1 MTTTPT
7 WTPDDQLAD
16 AVKAS
21 LDQIGIRYEEHG
33 SASCGYLVIPVPD
46 GPGEICL
53 SDINSDLDGPLSEY
67 AGLRA
72 HYFPTCHM
80 DGWGDQVPLY
90 ESPDLGAYRTAAE
103 FTAEMPVLLGAI
115 TACLA
120 LVGSGANARRNL
132 AAQAADRFKHHTPP
146 PATYRYRRA
155 ADDIV
160 TLAVTTTAV
169 MDARS
174 IAIRLAN
181 AHAVPLD
188 NGTKLPA
195 TLTIADVMQTLADES
210 AGCAD
215 GWHFWAAEP
224 SEDADEA
231 AQTWAAGHVRRLFP
245 HLTPHQ
251 D

>member
-1 MTTTPT
+1 MTTTST
-7 WTPDDQLAD
+7 WTPGDQLAD
-16 AVKAS
+16 VVKTA
-21 LDQIGIRYEEHG
+21 LDQRGITYESHG
-33 SASCGYLVIPVPD
+33 SARTEYLVIPIPG

-53 SDINSDLDGPLSEY
+53 SDVDSAL
-67 AGLRA
+67 AGTLGEFRGMHA
-72 HYFPTCHM
+72 HYLPTSHM
-80 DGWGDQVPLY
+80 YGYGDDVQLF
-90 ESPDLGAYRTAAE
+90 ESPDLGALRGMDAFAAE
-103 FTAEMPVLLGAI
+103 FGALLAAI

-120 LVGSGANARRNL
+120 LVGSGDNARRTL
-132 AAQAADRFKHHTPP
+132 AAQAAERFHHHTPP

-155 ADDIV
+155 ASGIV

-174 IAIRLAN
+174 LAVRLAG
-181 AHAVPLD
+181 AYSVPLD

-195 TLTIADVMQTLADES
+195 TLTVADVMQTLADES

-215 GWHFWAAEP
+215 GWHFWAQEP

-231 AQTWAAGHVRRLFP
+231 TQEWATGHIGRLFP
-245 HLTPHQ
+245 DLTPYQ